1 LLLLRHIQMKNL
13 KQPCVNFINILRTN
27 FLYICCF
34 GSFLYV
40 QVTRKKLPNQ
50 HSYVDEID
58 YMCILSQLPETAVF
72 PWGLTLLEYVPHIC
86 ANPTPS
92 KKISSSKILPLSFH
106 SILLPFY
113 SSCDVLIDERLKRR
127 WVWLVR
133 SAAKLCQGPE
143 VNPIKKIKSF
153 NRQNYSIISWRCVTS
168 TKLLQW
174 MI

>member
-1 LLLLRHIQMKNL
+1 VSISSTFYVRIFCTYVVLAASYTYLELEKSSQ
-13 KQPCVNFINILRTN
+13 INIRTLMKLTTCVFFLN
-27 FLYICCF
+27 F
-34 GSFLYV
+34 
-40 QVTRKKLPNQ
+40 QKL
-50 HSYVDEID
+50 
-58 YMCILSQLPETAVF
+58 LF